1 MENKRIR
8 VGITQ
13 GDTNGI
19 GYEIILKTFAEPTIL
34 ELCTPIVYGNPRI
47 ATYYRK
53 GLNLNTN
60 FMSVT
65 DANDAQ
71 PDRMNMVVVDDQEVK
86 IEMGQSS
93 TEAGQQAL
101 KSLERAL
108 KDYRDGKID
117 VLVTAPINKH
127 NIQNEHF
134 RFPGH
139 TEYIQSKVG
148 DGKEA
153 LMILMNENMRV
164 ALATTHVPISKVA
177 ENITEERLL
186 AKLRILHQSLLRDF
200 AIDNPRIA
208 VLALNPHASDNGLI
222 GNEEETIIIPA
233 LEKAVAEGINAF
245 GPYAADGFF
254 GAHTYDHFD
263 AILAMYHD
271 QGLTAFK
278 AMAMNDGVNF
288 TAGLP
293 IIRTSPDHGTAY
305 DIVGQG
311 ILRPPIFGETASD
324 GMKHEAIPYP
334 NCIRSAAKMNV
345 FIQPSGEAKW
355 IWTLPRPKK
364 GRMKSSV
371 FIQPS
376 GEAKLSWTLPR
387 QKEGRMKSNVFI
399 QPSGEAK
406 WIWTLPRQRTDGAV
420 SAIELVRLVESRRT
434 KTQSKGR
441 MKSSVAHLVNLLRSE
456 GCEKG
461 VSLAG

>member
-1 MENKRIR
+1 MEDKRIR

-93 TEAGQQAL
+93 AEAGQQAL

-108 KDYRDGKID
+108 KDYREGKID

-127 NIQNEHF
+127 TIQNDHF

-148 DGKEA
+148 DGQEA
-153 LMILMNENMRV
+153 LMMLMNERMRV
-164 ALATTHVPISKVA
+164 ALVTTHLPVSKVA
-177 ENITEERLL
+177 EAITEERLL
-186 AKLRILHQSLLRDF
+186 AKLHILNQSLLRDF

-222 GNEEETIIIPA
+222 GNEEESIIIPA
-233 LEKAVAEGINAF
+233 LEKAEAEGINAF

-254 GAHTYDHFD
+254 GARTYEHFD

-278 AMAMNDGVNF
+278 AMAMEDGVNF

-293 IIRTSPDHGTAY
+293 IVRTSPDHGTAY
-305 DIVGQG
+305 DIAGQG
-311 ILRPPIFGETASD
+311 IANENSLRQAIFTATDIWRNRQRWDEARSNPLPKLYQERREDDRFHAAERRGQTDLDSAEAKKRSDEIQRFHATERRVQTELNSTEAPKRSDEFQHRPPRKPFENA
-324 GMKHEAIPYP
+324 E
-334 NCIRSAAKMNV
+334 
-345 FIQPSGEAKW
+345 
-355 IWTLPRPKK
+355 
-364 GRMKSSV
+364 
-371 FIQPS
+371 
-376 GEAKLSWTLPR
+376 
-387 QKEGRMKSNVFI
+387 
-399 QPSGEAK
+399 
-406 WIWTLPRQRTDGAV
+406 
-420 SAIELVRLVESRRT
+420 
-434 KTQSKGR
+434 
-441 MKSSVAHLVNLLRSE
+441 
-456 GCEKG
+456 
-461 VSLAG
+461 

>member
-1 MENKRIR
+1 MEDKRIR

-311 ILRPPIFGETASD
+311 IASENSLRQAIFTATDIWRNRQRWDEARSNPLPKLYQERREDERFHTAERRGQMDLDSTEAKKRSDEIQRFLTAERRGQTELDSTEAKNGRSSEHHRTSSFGRVASDEDTVKRSDEIQRRPPRKPFENNA
-324 GMKHEAIPYP
+324 E
-334 NCIRSAAKMNV
+334 
-345 FIQPSGEAKW
+345 
-355 IWTLPRPKK
+355 
-364 GRMKSSV
+364 
-371 FIQPS
+371 
-376 GEAKLSWTLPR
+376 
-387 QKEGRMKSNVFI
+387 
-399 QPSGEAK
+399 
-406 WIWTLPRQRTDGAV
+406 
-420 SAIELVRLVESRRT
+420 
-434 KTQSKGR
+434 
-441 MKSSVAHLVNLLRSE
+441 
-456 GCEKG
+456 
-461 VSLAG
+461 